1 MQTQSE
7 SNENGRVIGAEAVV
21 TCVHYGQTRAFYVDA
36 RKTHTPKQ
44 FVYNREHYDAVT
56 ATRIREMEQMKEL
69 ANTTGCFSRF
79 VVECLDDHT
88 ASDCGHCA
96 NCLGKE
102 ILPSKPSETAIHTAE
117 GYVNG
122 LLLNIEPRKM
132 WVFSDYTN
140 NQKIPSPNKVGLC
153 LAKYGDPGYGA
164 LVKRDKYSGNNRF
177 CDELVG
183 KSVQVLRPFI
193 KEHGIA
199 FITCVPSLRSE
210 IVIDFSKRLAD
221 SLGIT
226 FVELLNKNN
235 TRQQK
240 EMQNS
245 AHQCGNAEKS
255 YSLIEGVSVP
265 EKILLVDDVVDS
277 RWTLTACG
285 NCLSKG
291 GCSEVYPFALADS
304 SQKEE

>member
-1 MQTQSE
+1 
-7 SNENGRVIGAEAVV
+7 
-21 TCVHYGQTRAFYVDA
+21 
-36 RKTHTPKQ
+36 
-44 FVYNREHYDAVT
+44 
-56 ATRIREMEQMKEL
+56 
-69 ANTTGCFSRF
+69 
-79 VVECLDDHT
+79 
-88 ASDCGHCA
+88 
-96 NCLGKE
+96 
-102 ILPSKPSETAIHTAE
+102 
-117 GYVNG
+117 
-122 LLLNIEPRKM
+122 M

-245 AHQCGNAEKS
+245 AHQCGNAVKS

>member
-1 MQTQSE
+1 MIHD
-7 SNENGRVIGAEAVV
+7 GFV
-21 TCVHYGQTRAFYVDA
+21 
-36 RKTHTPKQ
+36 RKDKSVYYATPKQ
-44 FVYNREHYDAVT
+44 FVYDREHYDAVT
-56 ATRIREMEQMKEL
+56 ATRIREMDQMKEL

-102 ILPSKPSETAIHTAE
+102 ILPSKPSVMAIHTAE
-117 GYVNG
+117 EYLNG
-122 LLLNIEPRKM
+122 LLLHIEPRKM
-132 WVFSDYTN
+132 WVLSDYTN

-153 LAKYGDPGYGA
+153 LAKYGDPGYGE
-164 LVKRDKYSGNNRF
+164 LVKRDKYSGNNCF
-177 CDELVG
+177 CNELVG
-183 KSVQVLRPFI
+183 KSVRVLRPFI

-199 FITCVPSLRSE
+199 FITCVPSLRSK
-210 IVIDFSKRLAD
+210 IVIDFSQRLAD
-221 SLGIT
+221 SLGIA
-226 FVELLNKNN
+226 FVELLKKSN

-245 AHQCGNAEKS
+245 AHQCGNAVKS

-285 NCLSKG
+285 NCLSIG

>member
-1 MQTQSE
+1 M
-7 SNENGRVIGAEAVV
+7 
-21 TCVHYGQTRAFYVDA
+21 
-36 RKTHTPKQ
+36 
-44 FVYNREHYDAVT
+44 
-56 ATRIREMEQMKEL
+56 
-69 ANTTGCFSRF
+69 
-79 VVECLDDHT
+79 
-88 ASDCGHCA
+88 
-96 NCLGKE
+96 
-102 ILPSKPSETAIHTAE
+102 
-117 GYVNG
+117 
-122 LLLNIEPRKM
+122 
-132 WVFSDYTN
+132 
-140 NQKIPSPNKVGLC
+140 
-153 LAKYGDPGYGA
+153 
-164 LVKRDKYSGNNRF
+164 
-177 CDELVG
+177 
-183 KSVQVLRPFI
+183 QVLRPFI

-245 AHQCGNAEKS
+245 AHQCGNAVKS